1 MTKLM
6 VQAFDP
12 AIAQL
17 PYRNG
22 TLVDFVPIAPVPW
35 SKRIFDHVA
44 AASLLLFF
52 SPFFAVIA
60 VLIFAREGGP
70 VVFAHRRIGRGGKE
84 FNCLKFRTMVRDS
97 DRVLEELLARDST
110 ARAEWDATFKLADD
124 PRIMR
129 LGRLLRKTSLD
140 ELPQLWNVLR
150 GEMSMVGPRPIVAE
164 ERHFYKEFIA
174 DYASVLPGLTGA
186 WQVGGR
192 SATTY
197 DERVAMDVDYVRN
210 RSFFGDL
217 KIVFKTIVV
226 VLRRDGAC

>member
-1 MTKLM
+1 M
-6 VQAFDP
+6 VRAFDP
-12 AIAQL
+12 PIAQVPL
-17 PYRNG
+17 RNG
-22 TLVDFVPIAPVPW
+22 TQGDFVPIARLPL
-35 SKRIFDHVA
+35 SKWVFDHIA
-44 AASLLLFF
+44 AAGLLVFF
-52 SPFFAVIA
+52 SPFLAVIA
-60 VLIFAREGGP
+60 VLIFVREGGP
-70 VVFAHRRIGRGGKE
+70 VVFAHRRIGRGGQE
-84 FNCLKFRTMVRDS
+84 FNCLKFRTMVRDA
-97 DRVLEELLARDST
+97 DRVLEEHLARDPN

-150 GEMSMVGPRPIVAE
+150 GDMSMVGPRPIVAE

-174 DYASVLPGLTGA
+174 DYVSVLPGLTGA

-197 DERVAMDVDYVRN
+197 DARVAMDVDYVRN

-217 KIVFKTIVV
+217 KIVVKTIVV